1 MSLTA
6 TEQALLRPLTD
17 APAATALI
25 FDVDGTL
32 APIVPKPED
41 AAVPAETQA
50 ELRRLGGRYGFVAG
64 LSGRAG
70 VDARRVVGVDDFLV
84 VGNHGLELDPRADE
98 LSTKIAEFRDSVSWP
113 VEDKGLSLSYHYRQV
128 EDQDVAVAELERVA
142 ARAEAAGLVP
152 RWGRKVLEI
161 RPCLKA
167 DKGTAIRHLLERS
180 GASQGF
186 YAGDD
191 TTDLDAFAGLREA
204 GLDHTVC
211 IAVASE
217 EGPAELCNSADI
229 VVGDTEEFVGILKS
243 L

>member
-6 TEQALLRPLTD
+6 TDKELLQPL
-17 APAATALI
+17 AADPTSTALI
-25 FDVDGTL
+25 FDIDGTL
-32 APIVPKPED
+32 APIVPSPED
-41 AAVPAETQA
+41 ASVPAETQA
-50 ELRRLGGRYGFVAG
+50 ELRRLVGRYRFVAG

-70 VDARRVVGVDDFLV
+70 DDARRVVGVDDFLV
-84 VGNHGLELDPRADE
+84 VGNHGLELDPRAEE
-98 LSTKIAEFRDSVSWP
+98 LSAKISEFRDSVSWP
-113 VEDKGLSLSYHYRQV
+113 VEDKGLSLSYHYRQA
-128 EDQDVAVAELERVA
+128 EDQEAAVAELERVA
-142 ARAEAAGLVP
+142 AQAEVAGLVP

-161 RPCLKA
+161 RPPLKA
-167 DKGTAIRHLLERS
+167 DKGTAIRHLLKRS

-204 GLDHTVC
+204 GLARTVC

-217 EGPAELCNSADI
+217 EGPAELRDGADI
-229 VVGDTEEFVGILKS
+229 VVHDTEELVDILKS